1 MSFVRLKT
9 DINGGFPLV
18 LDDVRILQGELNT
31 GLMNYLENICPTDGA
46 VWIRGGQFPVAFSA
60 GISSGIAYVS
70 ALGGLV
76 NVVGANL
83 ANWSSNSV
91 LRPTTSTFDSAGL
104 KTFQDG
110 STHNTYELPRYFVKI
125 FGPGETPI
133 AGDILLNDWV
143 YLNQSFDEE
152 IVTLGTSVTVTTL
165 NIKVEGKRL
174 LIDFALGGPAGV
186 QNTAYTLFTLNNTI
200 FDPAFAPV
208 YYGIDVNQDLV
219 PITVSAGGAINF
231 RGDYQTFEFPILG
244 TVIYGL

>member
-46 VWIRGGQFPVAFSA
+46 VWISGGSFPVAFSA
-60 GISSGIAYVS
+60 GISSGIAYIS

-76 NVVGANL
+76 NVVGENL

-110 STHNTYELPRYFVKI
+110 SSNNTYELPRYFVKI

-133 AGDILLNDWV
+133 AGDILLNNWV
-143 YLNQSFDEE
+143 YLNQTFKKD
-152 IVTLGTSVTVTTL
+152 IVTLGTSITVTNL
-165 NIKVEGKRL
+165 DIKVEAKRL
-174 LIDFALGGPAGV
+174 LINFDLGGPAGV
-186 QNTAYTLFTLNNTI
+186 QNTQYTLFTIDNAI
-200 FDPAFAPV
+200 FDPLFRPI
-208 YYGIDVNQDLV
+208 YYGIDTNQDLV
-219 PITVSAGGAINF
+219 PITASVTGAVDF
-231 RGDYQTFEFPILG
+231 RGDYVTFEFPVSG

>member
-18 LDDVRILQGELNT
+18 LDDIRVLQGELNT

-46 VWIRGGQFPVAFSA
+46 VWIRGGSFPVAFSA
-60 GISSGIAYVS
+60 GISSGIAYIS

-76 NVVGANL
+76 NVVGDNQ

-104 KTFQDG
+104 KTFQNG
-110 STHNTYELPRYFVKI
+110 STADTYELPRYFVKI

-143 YLNQSFDEE
+143 YLNQSFDEK

-174 LIDFALGGPAGV
+174 LIDFSLGGPAGV

-200 FDPAFAPV
+200 FDPAFSPV

-219 PITVSAGGAINF
+219 PITVSAGGAVNF
-231 RGDYQTFEFPILG
+231 RGDYQTFEFPVFG